1 MVNIVLAINTDDFFL
16 MIRTFPRGFM
26 DQGGIRL
33 SLIMTPYASRR
44 KIKYNGRK
52 QERGRFY
59 GAAKMD
65 C

>member
-33 SLIMTPYASRR
+33 SLCPNCQMPFFSGIW
-44 KIKYNGRK
+44 
-52 QERGRFY
+52 
-59 GAAKMD
+59 